1 MADTITTAQELV
13 VTAKLQRGEET
24 ASRSFTFPVV
34 ISDLEGVRS
43 LASDLE
49 TSLTG
54 GYSTVFQPTSWR
66 DEDIAEDEFT
76 IIEATSELVNKV
88 VTKLD
93 TSGGGGGNDYF
104 LGNINYSDANPT
116 ITSANVTVQSDWA
129 GGSVISLVR
138 WQQTAEDDW
147 DSVHTAYGD
156 WTVTSETVGGCY
168 LAPESEDTYT
178 AGSGLDIDFY
188 FLGEAPTE
196 AQTFSATITAADS
209 NTYTVTA
216 NYTPS

>member
-24 ASRSFTFPVV
+24 ATRSFTFPVV

-76 IIEATSELVNKV
+76 IIEATSEIVNKV
-88 VTKLD
+88 VMKLD
-93 TSGGGGGNDYF
+93 TSGGGGGGEYF
-104 LGNINYSDANPT
+104 IGSTNYSDANPT
-116 ITSANVTVQSDWA
+116 VTSATVTVDADSRQQPVIALARWIQTGDDKQS
-129 GGSVISLVR
+129 V
-138 WQQTAEDDW
+138 QTAY
-147 DSVHTAYGD
+147 SD
-156 WTVTSETVGGCY
+156 WTVTAETVGSCY
-168 LAPESEDTYT
+168 LSGESDDTYT
-178 AGSGLDIDFY
+178 PETGYKLEMY
-188 FLGEAPTE
+188 YLGEEPTE
-196 AQTFSATITAADS
+196 PATFSATVTAADS
-209 NTYTVTA
+209 NSFVVTA
-216 NYTPS
+216 TWTPS